1 MALPSRM
8 KFGIFMAPF
17 HPVGDNPTLALE
29 RDLELIELLDD
40 LGYDEAWIG
49 EHHSAGWETISSPE
63 VFIAAAAQRTSKINL
78 GTGVISLPYH
88 HPLMTANRMVQLDHM
103 TRGRVMMGVG
113 PGALVTDAYMM
124 GIDFSTQRPRM
135 DEALG
140 IIIRLLTE
148 TEPITY
154 ESDWFVMR
162 DARLHLRPYSQPYFP
177 IAVAAAATPSGLI
190 LAGKHGTAVLSLSV
204 LASDAIRSTLRDFWK
219 IAEDTAAEHGNTM
232 NREEWR
238 LVLHVFL
245 AETRKEAMEQARIK
259 AGQYQRGYFEEALGN
274 PSTFD
279 GPPDRIVDAMV
290 EKGAWC
296 VGTPDDLVE
305 SIHRLDEESG
315 GFGGLL
321 VQATEWGTREQVFRS
336 YELLARYVMPQF
348 QGTMESLAGSY
359 DWAVERRDELTT
371 LRKASLERA
380 RRAYTGKSA

>member
-1 MALPSRM
+1 MALPARM

-49 EHHSAGWETISSPE
+49 EHHSAGWETIASPE
-63 VFIAAAAQRTSKINL
+63 VFIAAAAQRTHRINL

-135 DEALG
+135 DEGLG

-154 ESDWFVMR
+154 ESDWFTLR
-162 DARLHLRPYSQPYFP
+162 DARLHLRPYTRPHFP
-177 IAVAAAATPSGLI
+177 IAVAAAATPSGLV

-204 LASDAIRSTLRDFWK
+204 LASDAIRSTLQEFWH
-219 IAEDTAAEHGNTM
+219 IAEETAAEHGNTM
-232 NREEWR
+232 KREEWR

-245 AETRKEAMEQARIK
+245 AETRKEAVEQARVK
-259 AGQYQRGYFEEALGN
+259 AGQYQRGYFENALGN
-274 PSTFD
+274 PPTFD

-290 EKGAWC
+290 DRGAWC

-305 SIHRLDEESG
+305 MIHRLDEESG

-321 VQATEWGTREQVFRS
+321 IQATEWGTREQVFRS
-336 YELLARYVMPQF
+336 YELLARYVMPRF
-348 QGTMESLAGSY
+348 QGTMDSLESSY

-371 LRKASLERA
+371 LRKQSLEKA
-380 RRAYTGKSA
+380 RRAFTGS

>member
-1 MALPSRM
+1 MVLPRRM

-29 RDLELIELLDD
+29 RDLELIELLEH

-63 VFIAAAAQRTSKINL
+63 VFISAAAQRTSRIKL

-88 HPLMTANRMVQLDHM
+88 HPLMTTNRMVLLDHL

-135 DEALG
+135 DESLG
-140 IIIRLLTE
+140 IIMRLLKE
-148 TEPITY
+148 PDPITY
-154 ESDWFVMR
+154 ESDWFTLR
-162 DARLHLRPYSQPYFP
+162 EARLHLRPYTQPHFP

-190 LAGKHGTAVLSLSV
+190 LAGKHGTGVLSLSV
-204 LASDAIRSTLRDFWK
+204 LASDAVKSTLKEFWQ
-219 IAEDTAAEHGNTM
+219 IAEETAEEHGNMM
-232 NREEWR
+232 NRDEWK

-245 AETRKEAMEQARIK
+245 AETRKEAIEQARIK
-259 AGQYQRGYFEEALGN
+259 AGQYQRGYFENALGN
-274 PSTFD
+274 SSNFD
-279 GPPDRIVDAMV
+279 GPPDRIVDFMV

-296 VGTPDDLVE
+296 VGTPDDLVNF
-305 SIHRLDEESG
+305 IHLLDEQSG

-321 VQATEWGTREQVFRS
+321 IQAAEWGTREQVFHS
-336 YELLARYVMPQF
+336 YELLARYVMPHF
-348 QGTMESLAGSY
+348 QNTMESLGSSY
-359 DWAVERRDELTT
+359 DWAVERRDELTK
-371 LRKASLERA
+371 LRKNSLEKA
-380 RRAYTGKSA
+380 QRAYRQES